1 MSAKDRSVKPGFA
14 VLLAGYLNERMLE
27 LGVNQTWLRERARM
41 DQSALSRTLNASRN
55 ITADELDRV
64 ARALGT
70 DPTAVV
76 DVVRSRAATLKN
88 PAILVDVVEV
98 DEITP
103 EG

>member
-1 MSAKDRSVKPGFA
+1 MKPGFA

-27 LGVNQTWLRERARM
+27 LGVNQTWLREHAGM
-41 DQSALSRTLNASRN
+41 EQSALSRTLNASRN
-55 ITADELDRV
+55 ITGDELDRV

-70 DPTAVV
+70 DPTAVI
-76 DVVRSRAATLKN
+76 DVVRTRAATLEP
-88 PAILVDVVEV
+88 PAILVDVVED